1 MSSNNI
7 HVSFTKDPFGSLKY
21 SIKMLSK
28 EGHPSKKFTNPNGR
42 TIYGECL
49 STKCE
54 DRAITL
60 DDIYKDDEEAKEL

>member
-1 MSSNNI
+1 
-7 HVSFTKDPFGSLKY
+7 
-21 SIKMLSK
+21 MLSK

-42 TIYGECL
+42 TIYGECI

-60 DDIYKDDEEAKEL
+60 DDIYEDDEEAKGL